1 MTRMRSVMVMGLLA
15 LAVVVAAVMV
25 VPRESGGPGESERL
39 VPDLASRVNDVAVID
54 LESANGSARI
64 VRGEGGWAVES
75 HHGYPADAGLVR
87 QLIIGMSESV
97 IVEPKT
103 DDPARY
109 HHLGLADVSDAD
121 SAAVRVT
128 LRDDGG
134 EDIAAVLVGD
144 AEGDDRYVRR
154 IDDPRAFQVSAIP
167 TVPGIPV
174 DWLDRTLLDV
184 ERGAIARIE
193 VRGTGGDVVLVRG
206 EDGAMALED
215 LPAGRKVRFQYAL
228 DDFPMTLADL
238 RFEDVRPADGLAFDG
253 EFGGRV
259 VLDNGLAFTFE
270 SADEDGQKWLRL
282 RAATDTAMSGAAAAG
297 EDAADAGA
305 AEESAADESA
315 DPAQAAARYNAR
327 FDGWAYRLGE
337 TEMRRLSKP
346 LSDLV
351 EDEAADEAASNEPG
365 EEPAQSPAN
374 DPAADSGETPD
385 EGDAPGPSSTE

>member
-39 VPDLASRVNDVAVID
+39 FPDLATRINDVAVID
-54 LESANGSARI
+54 IQGADGSVRI
-64 VRGEGGWAVES
+64 VRAEGGWTVENR
-75 HHGYPADAGLVR
+75 HGYVADAGLVR

-121 SAAVRVT
+121 STAVRVA

-154 IDDPRAFQVSAIP
+154 ADDPRAFRVSAVP
-167 TVPGIPV
+167 AVPGTPV
-174 DWLDRTLLDV
+174 GWLERTLLDV

-193 VRGTGGDVVLVRG
+193 VRGADADVVLVRA
-206 EDGAMALED
+206 EDGTMVLEE
-215 LPAGRKVRFQYAL
+215 LPAGSKVRFQYAL
-228 DDFPMTLADL
+228 DDFPMTLANL
-238 RFEDVRPADGLAFDG
+238 RFEDVRPADGLVFDG
-253 EFGGRV
+253 DFRGRV
-259 VLDNGLAFTFE
+259 VLDNGLAFDFD
-270 SADEDGQKWLRL
+270 SAVEEGRHWLRFT
-282 RAATDTAMSGAAAAG
+282 AEADTAAAG
-297 EDAADAGA
+297 DDAAGAGGGGDP
-305 AEESAADESA
+305 AADEPV
-315 DPAQAAARYNAR
+315 DPVATAARYNAR

-346 LSDLV
+346 LSELL
-351 EDEAADEAASNEPG
+351 EDEAGEEAAV
-365 EEPAQSPAN
+365 
-374 DPAADSGETPD
+374 DPAAAAGDTAD
-385 EGDAPGPSSTE
+385 EGDAPPASSAE